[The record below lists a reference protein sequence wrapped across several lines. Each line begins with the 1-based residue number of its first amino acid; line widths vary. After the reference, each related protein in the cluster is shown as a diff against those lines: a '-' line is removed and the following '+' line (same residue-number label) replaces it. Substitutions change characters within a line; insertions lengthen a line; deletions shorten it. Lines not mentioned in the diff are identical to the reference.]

1 MPSVIEIHHVP
12 DVIHTELA
20 VRAARSGLSLSD
32 YVLRELERLMI
43 RPTTDELVQRI
54 RSRPA
59 AGLTR
64 SQIVT
69 AVREHRDR
77 NGDRNAGGNDDRG
90 GNADGRA

>member
-1 MPSVIEIHHVP
+1 MPRVIEIHHVP
-12 DVIHTELA
+12 DVIHAELA
-20 VRAARSGLSLSD
+20 AKAARNGLSLGD
-32 YVLRELERLMI
+32 YVLRELERLVV

-69 AVREHRDR
+69 AVREYRGGD
-77 NGDRNAGGNDDRG
+77 GDRTAGGSDDRG
-90 GNADGRA
+90 GDADGRS